1 MLKQTGISAALRT
14 WLSKQ
19 LNFCVTNMCSEG
31 TCGERLGHIMHAC
44 CYQTFCLSRMFDVC
58 PFSLPFIIFISEM
71 YLCVGKDNIETHIL
85 HFCRNILGDFWIA
98 LKAFFMCCFKCIYI
112 ACLPPPCCI
121 FPLAHKA

>member
-19 LNFCVTNMCSEG
+19 LNLCVTNMCSEG
-31 TCGERLGHIMHAC
+31 TCGERLGHIMPAC
-44 CYQTFCLSRMFDVC
+44 CYQTFFLSRMFDVC

-98 LKAFFMCCFKCIYI
+98 LKDFFYVLF
-112 ACLPPPCCI
+112 
-121 FPLAHKA
+121 